1 MLKRGTTY
9 TPSFSSS
16 SVYDAAARAA
26 ADLACLVTSDR
37 RPRLAAPEPSAE
49 AGGADVLAAA
59 SVTARTGGSGPVM
72 LAAGGDAGIVPRQP
86 PVPAPA
92 PAPAAYAVS
101 RLT

>member
-1 MLKRGTTY
+1 VLKRGTTY

-37 RPRLAAPEPSAE
+37 QPRLAAPEPSAE

-59 SVTARTGGSGPVM
+59 SVTGGSGPVM